1 MKLLDGWN
9 IYDTFNV
16 GHLHSYFDEF
26 EEQNS
31 RASSFSEEGID
42 DVEYQDIGSD
52 LQPSLEPRIDEE
64 NIEEDYYNKAEHPK
78 ITKVYFRRNKPQ
90 KFPNLDS

>member
-31 RASSFSEEGID
+31 RASSFSEEGND
-42 DVEYQDIGSD
+42 DVQDINPIS
-52 LQPSLEPRIDEE
+52 PTIFNIDEDH
-64 NIEEDYYNKAEHPK
+64 EEKSNLRRIEHPK
-78 ITKVYFRRNKPQ
+78 YIKIYTRRNKP
-90 KFPNLDS
+90 